1 MAAAALPTPA
11 ASSFHALPSD
21 SCHYS
26 CDLIENGEYR
36 KDWSVD
42 SDSLIRWLRGR
53 SLLVGAED
61 AQANQLRMFLEAVFH
76 TCSWVE
82 SNVLQDTLEHAE
94 ERIAA
99 YDKNNG
105 GGAGADSKGK
115 KKGDKRAAQEDDAE
129 EETEEASPSA
139 HRKGA
144 CKKKPTPAAKKTRTK
159 K

>member
-1 MAAAALPTPA
+1 M
-11 ASSFHALPSD
+11 
-21 SCHYS
+21 
-26 CDLIENGEYR
+26 
-36 KDWSVD
+36 D

-94 ERIAA
+94 ERLAA
-99 YDKNNG
+99 YEKTNG
-105 GGAGADSKGK
+105 GGGGGADSNGK
-115 KKGDKRAAQEDDAE
+115 RKGDKRAAQDDDDEGAE
-129 EETEEASPSA
+129 EAASST
-139 HRKGA
+139 HRKTA
-144 CKKKPTPAAKKTRTK
+144 SKKKPAPAAKKTRAK